1 MLTPQE
7 VSEHAFAKASFGGY
21 NMAMV
26 DEFLDQLTADY
37 TALYKEN
44 ASLKAKMKVLA
55 DSLEEY
61 RATEKGMRRALLA
74 AQQAAD
80 EMVKEAENRKSE
92 LLRDAEAD
100 AQVKINELRRQV
112 ADEEARLATAQKAT
126 ADFVAQVRETCRKQE
141 EFLDS
146 LNSVT
151 AVSAP
156 SYTVDQTAQAIE
168 ESVMKLLEKEEVE
181 PEAETEPEMVAEES
195 INEDADEPISLYE
208 ELTGRSRRD
217 QERARAF
224 EEEPA
229 EKTDADASPTRRI
242 DFDNLQFGA
251 NYDLK

>member
-80 EMVKEAENRKSE
+80 EMVKEAESRKSE

-112 ADEEARLATAQKAT
+112 ADEEARLAAAQTAT
-126 ADFVAQVRETCRKQE
+126 ADFVAQIRETCRQQE
-141 EFLDS
+141 ELLDS
-146 LNSVT
+146 LGSVT

-156 SYTVDQTAQAIE
+156 SYTVDQTAHAIE
-168 ESVMKLLEKEEVE
+168 ESVMKLLEKEDAEAEEEAE
-181 PEAETEPEMVAEES
+181 PETVADEGNEEK
-195 INEDADEPISLYE
+195 ADEPISLYE
-208 ELTGRSRRD
+208 ELTGYSRRD

-224 EEEPA
+224 EEAPA
-229 EKTDADASPTRRI
+229 EKADADASPTRRI
-242 DFDNLQFGA
+242 DFDNLQFGS